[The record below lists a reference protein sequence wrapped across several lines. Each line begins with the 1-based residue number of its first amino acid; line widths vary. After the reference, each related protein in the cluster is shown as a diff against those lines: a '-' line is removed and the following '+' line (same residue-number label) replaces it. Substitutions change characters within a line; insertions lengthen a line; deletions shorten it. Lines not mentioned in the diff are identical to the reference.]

1 MEIHPLYKVL
11 KKLESE
17 EEFLELLEITFTEKE
32 REMMLERWRIFSAID
47 KGLSSEKLPNKQNAV
62 WQLRLVGRKLS
73 GKTKTKSKNGWRL
86 CVKRKIDLRIR

>member
-17 EEFLELLEITFTEKE
+17 DEFLELLEITFTEKE

-47 KGLSSEKLPNKQNAV
+47 KGLSQREVAKQVKCSVATATRGAKAFRQSKGQIQKWLEAIREEK
-62 WQLRLVGRKLS
+62 
-73 GKTKTKSKNGWRL
+73 
-86 CVKRKIDLRIR
+86 I